1 MNHVIIGM
9 AMAGLFLA
17 LGVLTWRP
25 VRQAARSVRRD

>member
-17 LGVLTWRP
+17 LGILTWRP
-25 VRQAARSVRRD
+25 VRQAVQRRD